1 MLSTTDLAS
10 LPNRPP
16 AQDTPDTPSTASIKL
31 RSMPSPSKQPE
42 IVAVQAP
49 PRLSQRPTIHFRGSE
64 TDSSPPSV
72 IYESRQSPVR
82 GRDWKRITSFAVLC
96 LANLLCAIDGSI
108 VSVALPVIA
117 AALQGSA
124 LQAFWAGTSFLLA
137 SALCQPLWAELAP
150 LFGQKTLLLVA
161 LACFTTGTC
170 LAVLA
175 TNFPFLLTARS
186 MQGVGVGGILALT
199 YTIVANLVSL
209 R

>member
-108 VSVALPVIA
+108 VSLPRPCKVRRFRRSGPARRFCWLPRFANRCGPSWHPCSDRKRCSSSRWHASLPVP
-117 AALQGSA
+117 ALLSWRRI
-124 LQAFWAGTSFLLA
+124 F
-137 SALCQPLWAELAP
+137 
-150 LFGQKTLLLVA
+150 
-161 LACFTTGTC
+161 
-170 LAVLA
+170 
-175 TNFPFLLTARS
+175 RS
-186 MQGVGVGGILALT
+186 
-199 YTIVANLVSL
+199 S
-209 R
+209 